1 MYMYY
6 LLYPLIM
13 NHYDHGRL
21 SIFPL
26 ICRMANV
33 WVILTCASFGS
44 TKKKEFNTCK
54 SIVNRKKM
62 QNDKKRLVT
71 ISISKVFFYFLFF
84 FKYS

>member
-1 MYMYY
+1 
-6 LLYPLIM
+6 M

-71 ISISKVFFYFLFF
+71 ISISKVFIFF